1 MDEKAV
7 AIGRGPGSFAAMREV
22 ITNDRRT
29 LAVEEW
35 GEPAGIPVVYLHGS
49 PMSRLARYP
58 DESLFHEL
66 GVRLITYDRPGFGA
80 STPRPGRRVVDA
92 AADVAAV
99 ADALGLRRFAVF
111 GVSGGGPHALAFAAR
126 HPERVTRVG
135 ALASLAPRDA
145 AGLDWT
151 AGMSEGNRRSA
162 AVALSGRQAVTEHLA
177 NVGTANMPPL
187 PEIEQAV
194 LSRPDISAMLGPA
207 FAEAVRPGLDGWV
220 DDVTALFGTEWGFDP
235 ADITVP
241 ARIWHG
247 GLDTL
252 VPPAHGEWLA
262 ARVPTSTLIRQADA
276 GHGGHFDATPA
287 MLAWL
292 VGDVDGRTGTTPGN

>member
-1 MDEKAV
+1 MDEKPWPSISAG
-7 AIGRGPGSFAAMREV
+7 ASFAAMREL
-22 ITNDRRT
+22 IADDGRT

-35 GEPAGIPVVYLHGS
+35 GDLTGIPVVFLHGS
-49 PMSRLARYP
+49 PMSRLSRYP
-58 DESLFHEL
+58 DDSLFHEL
-66 GVRLITYDRPGFGA
+66 GVRLITYDRPGFGG
-80 STPRPGRRVVDA
+80 STPKPGRRVIDA
-92 AADVAAV
+92 AADVAAIT
-99 ADALGLRRFAVF
+99 AALGLHRFAVF
-111 GVSGGGPHALAFAAR
+111 GVSGGGPHAMAFAAR
-126 HPERVTRVG
+126 YPGRVTRLG
-135 ALASLAPRDA
+135 ALASPAPRDA

-162 AVALSGRQAVTEHLA
+162 AVALTGRQDVTEHLA
-177 NVGTANMPPL
+177 SLGTADFPKL

-194 LSRPDISAMLGPA
+194 LSRPEISAMMGPA

-220 DDVTALFGTEWGFDP
+220 DDVTAIFGTEWGFNP

-241 ARIWHG
+241 TRIWHG

-262 ARVPTSTLIRQADA
+262 ARMPTAMLIRQADA

-292 VGDVDGRTGTTPGN
+292 ISDIDDEAHAPGS

>member
-1 MDEKAV
+1 M
-7 AIGRGPGSFAAMREV
+7 AIGRGPGSFAAMRKV
-22 ITNDRRT
+22 ITDDRRT

-126 HPERVTRVG
+126 SPERVTRVG

-151 AGMSEGNRRSA
+151 AGMNEGNRRSA

-177 NVGTANMPPL
+177 NVGTATMPPL

-292 VGDVDGRTGTTPGN
+292 VGDADGRAGTTAGS

>member
-177 NVGTANMPPL
+177 NVGTAKMPPL

-292 VGDVDGRTGTTPGN
+292 VGDVDGRAGTTPGS

>member
-1 MDEKAV
+1 
-7 AIGRGPGSFAAMREV
+7 MREL
-22 ITNDRRT
+22 ITDDGRT

-35 GEPAGIPVVYLHGS
+35 GDPTGTPVVYLHGS

-66 GVRLITYDRPGFGA
+66 GVRLITYDRPGFGG
-80 STPRPGRRVVDA
+80 STPKPGRRVIDA
-92 AADVAAV
+92 ASDVAAIT
-99 ADALGLRRFAVF
+99 AALGLHRFAVF

-126 HPERVTRVG
+126 YPERVTRLG

-151 AGMSEGNRRSA
+151 AGMSEGNRHSA
-162 AVALSGRQAVTEHLA
+162 AVAVTGREAVTQHLA
-177 NVGTANMPPL
+177 NLGTANFPPL

-194 LSRPDISAMLGPA
+194 LSRPEISAMIGSA

-220 DDVTALFGTEWGFDP
+220 DDVTALFGTDWGFDP
-235 ADITVP
+235 ADISVP

-262 ARVPTSTLIRQADA
+262 ARMPRATLIRQDDA

-287 MLAWL
+287 MLTWL
-292 VGDVDGRTGTTPGN
+292 VGDVRAHGRPPTGRP

>member
-1 MDEKAV
+1 
-7 AIGRGPGSFAAMREV
+7 MREL
-22 ITNDRRT
+22 ITDDRRT

-35 GEPAGIPVVYLHGS
+35 GDPTGTPVVYLHGS

-58 DESLFHEL
+58 DDSLFHEL
-66 GVRLITYDRPGFGA
+66 GVRLITYDRPGFGG
-80 STPRPGRRVVDA
+80 STPKPGRRVIDA
-92 AADVAAV
+92 AADVAAIT
-99 ADALGLRRFAVF
+99 AALGLDRFAVF
-111 GVSGGGPHALAFAAR
+111 GVSGGGPHAMAFAAR
-126 HPERVTRVG
+126 HPERVTRLG
-135 ALASLAPRDA
+135 ALASPAPRDA

-151 AGMSEGNRRSA
+151 AGMSEGNRHSA
-162 AVALSGRQAVTEHLA
+162 AVALTGRQAVTEHLA
-177 NVGTANMPPL
+177 NLGTADFPPL
-187 PEIEQAV
+187 PEIEQTV
-194 LSRPDISAMLGPA
+194 LSRPEISAMMGAA

-220 DDVTALFGTEWGFDP
+220 DDVSAIFGTEWGFDP

-241 ARIWHG
+241 TRIWHG

-262 ARVPTSTLIRQADA
+262 ARMPTATLIRQADA

-292 VGDVDGRTGTTPGN
+292 ISDLNGEAHAPGS